1 MVGHQGELGTSPPP
15 TDGPK
20 RGVSEAMF
28 HRDRAYSVPS
38 TTEPT
43 RPVHPSA
50 DEHRDCEGSRRPR
63 PTARFSSSLPFQPTD
78 RQQLEGLLTGFPG
91 CNDRTD
97 TSRAEE
103 EKNQPLVRPKTIFP
117 PRKTSGSS
125 GTNGTRAGTIQ
136 PGTRHEAYCSDT
148 ATHRPLGRRGV
159 RRVVRGYLYHAR
171 EIKLPPLTTQ
181 GDFEMK

>member
-1 MVGHQGELGTSPPP
+1 MVGHQGELGRSPPP

-63 PTARFSSSLPFQPTD
+63 PTAGFSSSLPFQPTD

-103 EKNQPLVRPKTIFP
+103 EKNQPLVRPITIFP
-117 PRKTSGSS
+117 LVEPLAARVRTVHGQALYS
-125 GTNGTRAGTIQ
+125 RV
-136 PGTRHEAYCSDT
+136 PGTRHIAQTQLHIAPLDAAGSD
-148 ATHRPLGRRGV
+148 G
-159 RRVVRGYLYHAR
+159 
-171 EIKLPPLTTQ
+171 
-181 GDFEMK
+181 